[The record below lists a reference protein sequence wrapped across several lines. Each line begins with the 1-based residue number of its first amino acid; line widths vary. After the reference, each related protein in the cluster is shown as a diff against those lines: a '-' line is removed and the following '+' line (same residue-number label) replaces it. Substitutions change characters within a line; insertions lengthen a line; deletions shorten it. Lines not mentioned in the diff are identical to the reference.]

1 MLAAHTRE
9 IIKSTAPVLAEH
21 GETITQHFYKRMFRE
36 EPDLKNIFNQAHQAA
51 GDQPRAL
58 SNAVYAYALNID
70 QPEVLAP
77 AIKRITHK
85 HASLQI
91 TPDQYQIV
99 GHHLLAS
106 IKEVLGDAATDEI
119 LKAWEEAYGELARI
133 LTDTEEEL
141 YQQAESA
148 QGGWRGWRR
157 FVIRRKEPESD
168 EITSFYLYP
177 ADGGPVARFLPG
189 QYISVKLFV
198 PELGL
203 TQPRQYSLSDA
214 PNGEYLRIS
223 VKRES
228 ASRDNPGG
236 LVSNLLHDQYQEGD
250 EIEISPP
257 FGDFMLHEDR
267 DTPAVFISGGV
278 GITPLLSMLNSLVT
292 NASSRQVVFVHG
304 ARNSRV
310 RAMKEFV
317 QHATHNSDHIQSFIF
332 LEQLSD
338 TDKQGEDY
346 DFTGWVDLNKI
357 RDEILL
363 PQADYY
369 ICGPTPFIRLHRD
382 QLLALGVEPG
392 RIHYEIFGSSVMED

>member
-1 MLAAHTRE
+1 MLSARTKE

-21 GETITQHFYKRMFRE
+21 GEAITRHFYKRMFRE

-58 SNAVYAYALNID
+58 SNAVYAYALHID
-70 QPEVLAP
+70 EPEVLAP
-77 AIKRITHK
+77 VVNRITNK

-91 TPDQYQIV
+91 TPDQYRIV

-106 IKEVLGDAATDEI
+106 IKEVLGTAASEEI
-119 LKAWEEAYGELARI
+119 LKAWEEAYGELANI
-133 LTDTEEEL
+133 LINTEEEL
-141 YQQAESA
+141 YREAESA
-148 QGGWRGWRR
+148 PGGWRGWKR
-157 FVIRRKEPESD
+157 FVIRRKVPESA

-177 ADGGPVARFLPG
+177 ADGGPAPYFLPG

-198 PELGL
+198 PLLGL
-203 TQPRQYSLSDA
+203 NQPRQYSLSDA

-223 VKRES
+223 VKRET
-228 ASRDNPGG
+228 SRTNNPAG
-236 LVSNLLHDQYQEGD
+236 LVSNLLHDKYQEGD
-250 EIEISPP
+250 EIDVSPP

-278 GITPLLSMLNSLVT
+278 GITPLLSMLNTLMASS
-292 NASSRQVVFVHG
+292 SSRQVVFVHG
-304 ARNSRV
+304 ARDSKV

-317 QHATHNSDHIQSFIF
+317 HHATHDSDHIKSIIF
-332 LEQLSD
+332 LETVTESD
-338 TDKQGEDY
+338 KPGEDY
-346 DFTGWVDLNKI
+346 DHTGWVDLNQIK
-357 RDEILL
+357 DDILL
-363 PQADYY
+363 PEADYY

-382 QLLALGVEPG
+382 QLLAMGVPAS

>member
-177 ADGGPVARFLPG
+177 ADGGPVVRRREGQQGVGITSLSHDPAGGGPVARFLQG
-189 QYISVKLFV
+189 QYVSVKLSV
-198 PELGL
+198 PEVGL
-203 TQPRQYSLSDA
+203 TQPRQYGLSDA
-214 PNGEYLRIS
+214 PNGEDLRIS

-236 LVSNLLHDQYQEGD
+236 L
-250 EIEISPP
+250 
-257 FGDFMLHEDR
+257 
-267 DTPAVFISGGV
+267 
-278 GITPLLSMLNSLVT
+278 
-292 NASSRQVVFVHG
+292 
-304 ARNSRV
+304 
-310 RAMKEFV
+310 
-317 QHATHNSDHIQSFIF
+317 
-332 LEQLSD
+332 
-338 TDKQGEDY
+338 
-346 DFTGWVDLNKI
+346 
-357 RDEILL
+357 
-363 PQADYY
+363 
-369 ICGPTPFIRLHRD
+369 
-382 QLLALGVEPG
+382 
-392 RIHYEIFGSSVMED
+392 